1 MLSNDGY
8 ARNTYE
14 RIYKVVAKANNL
26 INFDINKLDNAAAN
40 QVEANYYVGQAYA
53 LRALGFFD
61 TLRALWTKIFWRRY
75 GYCTSFKIRSSCEAG
90 RSSVADAEKQIES
103 DFNNALQ
110 KMTASKARD
119 NYANKT
125 ELSIN
130 GLKGLMARY
139 YLYKKILQ
147 KLNL

>member
-1 MLSNDGY
+1 
-8 ARNTYE
+8 
-14 RIYKVVAKANNL
+14 
-26 INFDINKLDNAAAN
+26 
-40 QVEANYYVGQAYA
+40 
-53 LRALGFFD
+53 
-61 TLRALWTKIFWRRY
+61 
-75 GYCTSFKIRSSCEAG
+75 
-90 RSSVADAEKQIES
+90 
-103 DFNNALQ
+103 
-110 KMTASKARD
+110 MTASKARD

>member
-61 TLRALWTKIFWRRY
+61 VRLYGQKYSGGDTGIVLPLKLILLRSREGL
-75 GYCTSFKIRSSCEAG
+75 
-90 RSSVADAEKQIES
+90 V
-103 DFNNALQ
+103 LQ
-110 KMTASKARD
+110 M
-119 NYANKT
+119 
-125 ELSIN
+125 
-130 GLKGLMARY
+130 LKNRLRVILIMHC
-139 YLYKKILQ
+139 KK
-147 KLNL
+147 